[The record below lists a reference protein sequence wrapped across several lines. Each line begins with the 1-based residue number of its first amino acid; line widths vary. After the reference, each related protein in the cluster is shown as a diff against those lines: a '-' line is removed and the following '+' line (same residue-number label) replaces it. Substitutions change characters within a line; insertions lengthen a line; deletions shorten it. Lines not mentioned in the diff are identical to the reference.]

1 MRANVPAEK
10 NRDAADA
17 AIDPKIKV
25 PFDFLE
31 WSMKNDLKVKR
42 SSAHV
47 FADIGLPHQK
57 KLPIK
62 APIVAA
68 IGNSIRAQMLTQV
81 AAGERMGV
89 KQPAVC
95 RLLNGKFANFSLERL
110 LGCLLAL
117 GNDVTI
123 DVRPTND
130 DCAPCRVKLAL

>member
-1 MRANVPAEK
+1 MRV
-10 NRDAADA
+10 
-17 AIDPKIKV
+17 V

-47 FADIGLPHQK
+47 FADIGLPHHK

-81 AAGERMGV
+81 AAGERMGAR
-89 KQPAVC
+89 QPDVC
-95 RLLNGKFANFSLERL
+95 RLLNGGFEKFSLERL
-110 LGCLLAL
+110 LGYLLAL

-130 DCAPCRVKLAL
+130 DCAPCRIKLAL